1 MKPKIASQPASQDQ
15 SPFFRLPAEIREFIL
30 REAFGGRAVHLEL
43 RLQPILRPL
52 SPRKDATNQR
62 SGQQQKAGFLR
73 SLLHRV
79 RPPKFQIKP
88 YHGKGEVTEWR
99 WHGGICRRDVPELCG
114 QRQRPYDRSVP
125 LYQARDD
132 CIAEFARGEAAESQR
147 VGVFGFLLTCKKG
160 YHEAL
165 TTLYATNTL
174 IIEYWPSTLAVLRL
188 AATGTTI
195 PPNEITFGPPH
206 PRFSPRIISP
216 GQHLAT
222 SLCLRT
228 TFSLWWYGEPQMGED
243 EDGQTLAEYATHL
256 PRAFPRL
263 RSLVWS
269 VGENLSVPRVDPDSM
284 HVPTREKLERAL
296 LGPLMG
302 MRREMAEIREM
313 VVAVPV
319 GIFFELAEEAR
330 KAGRGSVGGEREWE
344 RHLERVWY
352 PFEGAGPD
360 GKGEDNS
367 SIVLAGHRLLSS
379 FYVGTCA

>member
-1 MKPKIASQPASQDQ
+1 M
-15 SPFFRLPAEIREFIL
+15 
-30 REAFGGRAVHLEL
+30 
-43 RLQPILRPL
+43 
-52 SPRKDATNQR
+52 
-62 SGQQQKAGFLR
+62 
-73 SLLHRV
+73 
-79 RPPKFQIKP
+79 
-88 YHGKGEVTEWR
+88 TEWR

-114 QRQRPYDRSVP
+114 QRQPPYDRSVP

-132 CIAEFARGEAAESQR
+132 CIAEFARGEAAESQF
-147 VGVFGFLLTCKKG
+147 VGVLGFLLSCKKS
-160 YHEAL
+160 YHESL

-174 IIEYWPSTLAVLRL
+174 IIEYWPSTPAVLRL

-195 PPNEITFGPPH
+195 PPNEITYAHAPPH

-216 GQHLAT
+216 GQHLTT

-228 TFSLWWYGEPQMGED
+228 TFSLWWYGEPQLGED
-243 EDGQTLAEYATHL
+243 EDGETLAEYAAHL

-284 HVPTREKLERAL
+284 RMTPGYVPTREKLESAL

-302 MRREMAEIREM
+302 MRREMAGLREM

-330 KAGRGSVGGEREWE
+330 KVERGSVGGEQEGE
-344 RHLERVWY
+344 RHLARVWY

-360 GKGEDNS
+360 GEWEGG
-367 SIVLAGHRLLSS
+367 V
-379 FYVGTCA
+379 